1 MSDIGNKQV
10 FAKNLETYMKI
21 NNIDRS
27 QLCTALGIKYP
38 TVSAWLSASKYPRID
53 KIEMLANYF
62 GIQKS
67 DLIENKEHQ
76 MVSNTLT
83 SNVSHVVT
91 GKMRM
96 IPVFE
101 SVSAGF
107 GAVANNY
114 VVDYIPL
121 IIDCDSEAKETI
133 CIKVTGDSM
142 YPKIEDGDL
151 IVVHKQTS
159 IDSGRV
165 GVFLV
170 DNEDALVKK
179 VTYVSGEP
187 WLELHS
193 FNPEY
198 QTKRFEGPDVERV
211 QVLGLVKQV
220 IKSI

>member
-1 MSDIGNKQV
+1 MSDIGNKQI
-10 FAKNLETYMKI
+10 FAKNLESYMKL
-21 NNIDRS
+21 NNIDRY

-38 TVSAWLSASKYPRID
+38 TVSAWLSANKYPRID

-67 DLIENKEHQ
+67 DLIENKEPQ
-76 MVSNTLT
+76 TASDTLT
-83 SNVSHVVT
+83 SNVSHIVT

-107 GAVANNY
+107 GAVANDY
-114 VVDYIPL
+114 IVDYMPL
-121 IIDCDSEAKETI
+121 IIDCDAEAEETI

-151 IVVHKQTS
+151 IVVRKQSS
-159 IDSGRV
+159 IDSGKV

-179 VTYVSGEP
+179 VTYKPGEP
-187 WLELHS
+187 WLDLLS

-198 QTKRFEGPDVERV
+198 PPKHFEGPDVERV
-211 QVLGLVKQV
+211 QVLGLVKQIV
-220 IKSI
+220 KSI